1 MRLTTASN
9 TSASNPVKMCVMPV
23 SAASVCVCVCAV
35 PQESHLL
42 HSAEG
47 HLFSTQKL
55 SSQTLTGSRGLYDIL
70 LSPPQPIR
78 NSLSNSVLKSTSCR
92 GARLTAEAMIDRPLA
107 RKALE
112 LTLVHRKVFCRQTL
126 SFAWINKESK

>member
-23 SAASVCVCVCAV
+23 SAASVCVCTV

-78 NSLSNSVLKSTSCR
+78 NSFSNGVLKSTSCR

-107 RKALE
+107 REALE
-112 LTLVHRKVFCRQTL
+112 LRIGPQESFLPATL
-126 SFAWINKESK
+126 SFAWINKESE